1 MTHQLPILLALY
13 QAKTEDNHRDY
24 SNNLHTKAGTV
35 SLSVTDPDQTTF
47 YYTVEQ
53 KKRQNKFN

>member
-13 QAKTEDNHRDY
+13 QAQTEEHHRDY
-24 SNNLHTKAGTV
+24 SNYLHTKAGTV

-47 YYTVEQ
+47 YYTV
-53 KKRQNKFN
+53 